1 MKSYKDHTKDA
12 VGVCMACGRAVAA
25 EDAVTVDGKLYCKE
39 CAEKKAKEKLEPK
52 RLYRSS
58 KNKMLGGVCG
68 GIAEY
73 LNVDPT
79 IVRIIFVALMLIPP
93 LTLWTRFWIP
103 LVAYVILWIIV
114 PER

>member
-39 CAEKKAKEKLEPK
+39 CADKQVKSEESEKK
-52 RLYRSS
+52 LYRSS
-58 KNKMLGGVCG
+58 KNRMLGGVCG

-73 LNVDPT
+73 LKIDPT
-79 IVRIIFVALMLIPP
+79 IVRIIFVALFFIPP
-93 LTLWTRFWIP
+93 FSFRTRFWFP
-103 LVAYVILWIIV
+103 LVAYVILWIII

>member
-1 MKSYKDHTKDA
+1 MKSYKDPSKDA
-12 VGVCMACGRAVAA
+12 VGACVVCGRAVAA

-39 CAEKKAKEKLEPK
+39 CSEKKTKEELEPK

-58 KNKMLGGVCG
+58 KNKIIGGVCG

-73 LNVDPT
+73 LKVDPT
-79 IVRIIFVALMLIPP
+79 IVRIVFVALMIIPP
-93 LTLWTRFWIP
+93 LTLWTRFWVP
-103 LVAYVILWIIV
+103 LVGYVILWVII